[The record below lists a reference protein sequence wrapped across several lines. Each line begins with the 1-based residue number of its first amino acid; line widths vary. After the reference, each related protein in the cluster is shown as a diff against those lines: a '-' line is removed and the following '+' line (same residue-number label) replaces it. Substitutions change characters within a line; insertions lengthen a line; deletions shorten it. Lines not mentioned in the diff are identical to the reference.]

1 MKKRLI
7 LFAMTAALL
16 LTATACG
23 GDSGSSGDA
32 ETAEVA
38 LESFY
43 AGLAEEYGWTEDMEN
58 SSADALLMT
67 SIEADM
73 LESYYPGLS
82 DLTTK
87 QLVAKIPMMSSIVNE
102 MVFVQC
108 ETEED
113 AAKAAEILQARIAY
127 QVGDE
132 TNPGGALYPESVA
145 AWEKAQVIQEGT
157 YVAMVASAEHQAEIV
172 EQFQQQFQ

>member
-1 MKKRLI
+1 MKKL
-7 LFAMTAALL
+7 LTLALSALL
-16 LTATACG
+16 TMSLLTACG
-23 GDSGSSGDA
+23 G
-32 ETAEVA
+32 ETAPQNDVDLTA
-38 LESFY
+38 FY
-43 AGLAEEYGWTEDMEN
+43 NTLAEEYGWVEDAA
-58 SSADALLMT
+58 SSGPDDVLM
-67 SIEADM
+67 SNIEGDL

-87 QLVAKIPMMSSIVNE
+87 QLVAKIPMMSSVVNE